1 MRLMLT
7 FSVPVERG
15 NEAAK
20 DGTLGKAIEALINAT
35 SAESAYFTLIEGQR
49 GGFLIFDATDPAILP
64 RALEPFFAA
73 VDAAVEVVPLLSLDD
88 LKRGLA
94 G

>member
-7 FSVPVERG
+7 FTIPVERG

-20 DGTLGKAIEALINAT
+20 DGTIGKAIEDLVKAT
-35 SAESAYFTLIEGQR
+35 NAESAYFTLIDGQR

-64 RALEPFFAA
+64 KIVEPMFAA
-73 VDAAVEVVPLLSLDD
+73 LDAAIEAVPVLTLDD

>member
-7 FSVPVERG
+7 FSIPVERG
-15 NEAAK
+15 NQAAQ
-20 DGTLGKAIEALINAT
+20 DGTLGRAIEELIKAT
-35 SAESAYFTLIEGQR
+35 SAESSYLTLIDGER

-73 VDAAVEVVPLLSLDD
+73 LDAAVEVVPVLTLDD

>member
-7 FSVPVERG
+7 FSIPVERG

-20 DGTLGKAIEALINAT
+20 DGTLGKALEELINAT
-35 SAESAYFTLIEGQR
+35 KAEAAYFTLIDGQR
-49 GGFLIFDATDPAILP
+49 GGVLVFDATDAAMLP
-64 RALEPFFAA
+64 KIVEPMFAA
-73 VDAAVEVVPLLSLDD
+73 LDAAIEAVPVLTHDD

>member
-1 MRLMLT
+1 MRLMLS
-7 FSVPVERG
+7 FSIPVERG
-15 NEAAK
+15 NAAAK
-20 DGTLGKAIEALINAT
+20 DGTLGKAIGDLVNAT
-35 SAESAYFTLIEGQR
+35 KAEATYCTLIDGQR

-64 RALEPFFAA
+64 RILEPFFAA
-73 VDAAVEVVPLLSLDD
+73 LDAAVEVVPVLTLDD